1 MNRGKKA
8 PCKHTSQMFVPS
20 EDNPEVMAQVCLQC
34 HQILAVI
41 VPDDG
46 ELEDIGH
53 SLGDPD
59 PED

>member
-1 MNRGKKA
+1 
-8 PCKHTSQMFVPS
+8 MFVPK
-20 EDNPEVMAQVCLQC
+20 EDDPEVMAQLCLQC
-34 HQILAVI
+34 HEILSV
-41 VPDDG
+41 VFPGDG